1 MYESLLQS
9 SLFVRL
15 LVSIVPALVIAAPLA
30 YLAQKQEVVNRDDD
44 NVMTTAM
51 RFVGAAFIFIGSFA
65 NVTAWQGASS
75 ANSSLKSEL
84 ASLSAL
90 SETILDYKQN
100 DTLKDVLSKITTY
113 VQTIHDTELSTTG
126 IKGFTVDNSTL
137 QRKQRVKNAALD
149 APVEVKR
156 DSAEQQA
163 LDIRSA
169 IISIEEADV
178 VNDRDLN
185 RMLKQVDD
193 FQTARRNRISGTW
206 PLVPQVVISTF
217 LVITVITVAV
227 LVLIGRYPTGP
238 RRNLKWMQVLASVA
252 VVSSVWFSVLS
263 TQDVSVK
270 SSRFNVPIESF
281 LSRYK

>member
-1 MYESLLQS
+1 MYEWLLQS
-9 SLFVRL
+9 SLLVRL
-15 LVSIVPALVIAAPLA
+15 VVTVVPPLLIVIPLA
-30 YLAQKQEVVNRDDD
+30 RFALRSNGKTRDDD

-65 NVTAWQGASS
+65 NVTAWQGAGT
-75 ANSSLKSEL
+75 ANSNIKTEL

-90 SETILDYKQN
+90 AETILDYKQ
-100 DTLKDVLSKITTY
+100 DATLQDAISKITTY
-113 VQTIHDTELSTTG
+113 VQTVHDTELSKNG
-126 IKGFTVDNSTL
+126 IRGFMQTSAGLKRT
-137 QRKQRVKNAALD
+137 QRTKNAALG
-149 APVEVKR
+149 ALPKITR

-169 IISIEEADV
+169 VIAIEQADI

-193 FQTARRNRISGTW
+193 FQSARRSRLSGTW
-206 PLVPQVVISTF
+206 PLVPDVVIYTF
-217 LVITVITVAV
+217 LVITVAA

-238 RRNLKWMQVLASVA
+238 KKDLKWMQVIVSVA

-270 SSRFNVPIESF
+270 SSRFNVPIEAF
-281 LSRYK
+281 LSRYG

>member
-1 MYESLLQS
+1 MKT
-9 SLFVRL
+9 VTTPRL
-15 LVSIVPALVIAAPLA
+15 S
-30 YLAQKQEVVNRDDD
+30 Q
-44 NVMTTAM
+44 
-51 RFVGAAFIFIGSFA
+51 
-65 NVTAWQGASS
+65 
-75 ANSSLKSEL
+75 
-84 ASLSAL
+84 
-90 SETILDYKQN
+90 
-100 DTLKDVLSKITTY
+100 
-113 VQTIHDTELSTTG
+113 HG
-126 IKGFTVDNSTL
+126 IKGFTVAKPTL
-137 QRKQRVKNAALD
+137 QGKQGVKNAPLG

-206 PLVPQVVISTF
+206 PLVPQVVIGTF
-217 LVITVITVAV
+217 LVITIAV

>member
-9 SLFVRL
+9 SFFIRL
-15 LVSIVPALVIAAPLA
+15 LVAVVPGLVVVVPLTLMA
-30 YLAQKQEVVNRDDD
+30 RKQTVVSRDDD

-65 NVTAWQGASS
+65 NFTSWQGASS
-75 ANSSLKSEL
+75 ANASLKTEI

-90 SETILDYKQN
+90 TETILDYKTN
-100 DTLKDVLSKITTY
+100 SVLQDAVSKITTY
-113 VQTIHDTELSTTG
+113 VQTIHDTELSKTG
-126 IKGFTVDNSTL
+126 IKGFMQDSTKL
-137 QRKQRVKNAALD
+137 ERKQRTKNAALGA
-149 APVEVKR
+149 APEVKR

-169 IISIEEADV
+169 IISIEEAQV
-178 VNDRDLN
+178 VNDRDLD

-193 FQTARRNRISGTW
+193 FQIARRNRLSGTG

-217 LVITVITVAV
+217 LVITLAA

-238 RRNLKWMQVLASVA
+238 RRDLKWMQVLTSVA
-252 VVSSVWFSVLS
+252 VVSAVWFSVLS
-263 TQDVSVK
+263 TQDVSVQ
-270 SSRFNVPIESF
+270 SERFNVPIESF
-281 LSRYK
+281 LARYK

>member
-1 MYESLLQS
+1 
-9 SLFVRL
+9 
-15 LVSIVPALVIAAPLA
+15 
-30 YLAQKQEVVNRDDD
+30 
-44 NVMTTAM
+44 M

-100 DTLKDVLSKITTY
+100 DTLKDALSKITTY

-137 QRKQRVKNAALD
+137 QRKQRVKNAALG

-206 PLVPQVVISTF
+206 PLVPQVVIGTF
-217 LVITVITVAV
+217 LVITIAV

-238 RRNLKWMQVLASVA
+238 RRNLKWMQVVASVA

>member
-1 MYESLLQS
+1 MYEWLLQS
-9 SLFVRL
+9 PLSIRL
-15 LVSIVPALVIAAPLA
+15 LVTIIPPLVIVVPLTRWS
-30 YLAQKQEVVNRDDD
+30 LRSNGKTRDDD
-44 NVMTTAM
+44 NVMTSAM

-65 NVTAWQGASS
+65 NVTAWQGAGT
-75 ANSSLKSEL
+75 ANSNIKTEL

-90 SETILDYKQN
+90 AETILDYKQEA
-100 DTLKDVLSKITTY
+100 TLHDAISKITTY
-113 VQTIHDTELSTTG
+113 VQTVHDTELSTNG
-126 IKGFTVDNSTL
+126 IKGFMQTSASLKRT
-137 QRKQRVKNAALD
+137 QRTKNAALG
-149 APVEVKR
+149 ALPEITR

-169 IISIEEADV
+169 VIAIEQANI

-193 FQTARRNRISGTW
+193 FQSARRSRLSGTW
-206 PLVPQVVISTF
+206 PLVPEVVIYTF
-217 LVITVITVAV
+217 LVITIAA

-238 RRNLKWMQVLASVA
+238 KKDLKWMQVIVSVA

-270 SSRFNVPIESF
+270 SSRFNVPIEAF
-281 LSRYK
+281 LSRYG

>member
-1 MYESLLQS
+1 MNRSTGQTEKFAALSLATSTYCVIYPLFTLALRQREACCLTSQSIYIYESLLQS
-9 SLFVRL
+9 SFFVRL
-15 LVSIVPALVIAAPLA
+15 LVSIVPALLVVTPLA
-30 YLAQKQEVVNRDDD
+30 YISQKQEVVSRDDD

-51 RFVGAAFIFIGSFA
+51 RFVGAAFIFNGSFA

-100 DTLKDVLSKITTY
+100 DTLKDALSKITTY
-113 VQTIHDTELSTTG
+113 VQTIHDTELSKTG
-126 IKGFTVDNSTL
+126 IKGFMVSNTGL
-137 QRKQRVKNAALD
+137 QRKQRVKNAALG
-149 APVEVKR
+149 APTEIKR

-193 FQTARRNRISGTW
+193 FQSARRTRISGTW
-206 PLVPQVVISTF
+206 PLVPQVVISIHSSS
-217 LVITVITVAV
+217 LPSQLSYSSGVA
-227 LVLIGRYPTGP
+227 
-238 RRNLKWMQVLASVA
+238 QLALA
-252 VVSSVWFSVLS
+252 AA
-263 TQDVSVK
+263 
-270 SSRFNVPIESF
+270 
-281 LSRYK
+281 